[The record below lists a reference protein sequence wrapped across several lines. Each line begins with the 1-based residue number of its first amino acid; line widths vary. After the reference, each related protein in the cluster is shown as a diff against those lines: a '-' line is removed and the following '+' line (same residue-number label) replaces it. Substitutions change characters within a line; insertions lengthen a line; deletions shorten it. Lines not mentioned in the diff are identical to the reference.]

1 MLFVCQPRPPS
12 CLWLDFPRGSI
23 HVWESWQAEE
33 NFVLAICALPTIPRG
48 VKKKKKREIC
58 WHTRHYIF
66 QCFDDQRSS
75 SSRTRYPSWKDTS
88 NICRL
93 MSLNRKFVVS
103 CCGKI
108 WSIFRGNFNRALI
121 VFMENYSV
129 LRERGRNMTR
139 VK

>member
-1 MLFVCQPRPPS
+1 MCCLCANRDHHRVCGSTFLAEISTCEKVGRLKKTSSLPS
-12 CLWLDFPRGSI
+12 VHFLRFPGEWR
-23 HVWESWQAEE
+23 
-33 NFVLAICALPTIPRG
+33 
-48 VKKKKKREIC
+48 KKKREKEIC

-121 VFMENYSV
+121 VFMKNYSV
-129 LRERGRNMTR
+129 LRERGR
-139 VK
+139 KYG

>member
-1 MLFVCQPRPPS
+1 MCAVCVPTATTIVPVARLSSRKYPRVRKLAGWRKLRPCHLCTS
-12 CLWLDFPRGSI
+12 YDSQGS
-23 HVWESWQAEE
+23 E
-33 NFVLAICALPTIPRG
+33 G
-48 VKKKKKREIC
+48 KKREIC

-88 NICRL
+88 NICHL
-93 MSLNRKFVVS
+93 ISLNGKFVAS

-129 LRERGRNMTR
+129 LRGRGRNMTR